1 MRILASLAITMAVAV
16 ALWGPVYLEAKPWTG
31 ARPVEG
37 GMGYEH
43 VYLGAARA
51 VRAGGSPYQV
61 AGYTYPPFLA
71 EALAL
76 LDERHAAALWRAL
89 VLVSAA
95 VMAWASAC
103 QWRAPWGAQAAVAV
117 GLLIFPWTTE
127 CLETAQV
134 QLPAGACFAVC
145 LLALRH
151 ERPWASGLAL
161 AVGLLVK
168 PSCLCWAPMLALGPT
183 RTQARAGTLACA
195 IVAVAAPWIALS
207 YDGGYLAMMR
217 GEAFRAWVADAQNL
231 APLAGAYWR
240 WSWISPVA
248 VSMLAAGAWAF
259 RRGRADDRR
268 FVQVAPLVA
277 LAVLPLVWGYTLTM
291 LYPAVVAW
299 VDEAR
304 EKP

>member
-1 MRILASLAITMAVAV
+1 MLLLLSPLLLPMIRAAQQFSFMVRPTSDLYILSASVLDFLIPNRLHTLFRPASFTWPGNQIAPISERTIAI
-16 ALWGPVYLEAKPWTG
+16 
-31 ARPVEG
+31 
-37 GMGYEH
+37 
-43 VYLGAARA
+43 
-51 VRAGGSPYQV
+51 
-61 AGYTYPPFLA
+61 GYT
-71 EALAL
+71 ALAL
-76 LDERHAAALWRAL
+76 ALITLWRRRSPGEPKAT
-89 VLVSAA
+89 VRNPFFWLVSA
-95 VMAWASAC
+95 
-103 QWRAPWGAQAAVAV
+103 
-117 GLLIFPWTTE
+117 LF
-127 CLETAQV
+127 
-134 QLPAGACFAVC
+134 FF
-145 LLALRH
+145 
-151 ERPWASGLAL
+151 
-161 AVGLLVK
+161 
-168 PSCLCWAPMLALGPT
+168 MLALGPT

-195 IVAVAAPWIALS
+195 IVAVAVPWIVLA